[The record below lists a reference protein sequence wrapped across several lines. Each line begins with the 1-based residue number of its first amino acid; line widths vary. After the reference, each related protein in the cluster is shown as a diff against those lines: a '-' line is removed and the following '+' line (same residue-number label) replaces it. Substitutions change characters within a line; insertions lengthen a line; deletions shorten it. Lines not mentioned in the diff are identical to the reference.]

1 MNEDLITKA
10 IVGMERHLAA
20 CDKYLTELAKGYRSP
35 EKVNTLLDA
44 AMQQIELC
52 CLDMRVLCEKV
63 RPTSSHPRPTYTAYS
78 CKSICGE
85 VYGMEN
91 GWLNIRLNTLLPH
104 CKVMGGTQYIAD
116 TITRL
121 LDKYSYVGM
130 ELPTFE
136 KAYVAIVE
144 HCPWDVSGTFDQDN
158 KGFKG
163 VINAL
168 KGRLFPDD
176 DQFELA
182 LGLFTVLDEE
192 TCCQIYV
199 LPFDEAGDFH
209 YQMASFML

>member
-1 MNEDLITKA
+1 MNEELIA
-10 IVGMERHLAA
+10 NGIVGMQRHLAA
-20 CDKYLTELAKGYRSP
+20 CDKYLTELAKGYRSA

-44 AMQQIELC
+44 AMQQMELC
-52 CLDMRVLCEKV
+52 CLDMRVVCEKV
-63 RPTSSHPRPTYTAYS
+63 RPTSRYAVSGHTACS
-78 CKSICGE
+78 CKIIYGE
-85 VYGMEN
+85 VYEMEN

-116 TITRL
+116 TLTRL
-121 LDKYSYVGM
+121 LDKYVSVSE
-130 ELPTFE
+130 ELPVFE

-144 HCPWDVSGTFDQDN
+144 HCPWDVSGVFDQDN

-163 VINAL
+163 VVNAL
-168 KGRLFPDD
+168 KGRLFQDD

-199 LPFDEAGDFH
+199 LPFEEAGDFH
-209 YQMASFML
+209 YQLASYSL